1 MPSKRPVEPLDSFD
15 TDVPIT
21 PEDLAAQW
29 RIRDGATMTSK
40 EYLDWCSWITCDS
53 VVPRRD
59 FPKRPF
65 EAPSATTIEA
75 MREPEEGKG
84 ERFGSADEP
93 FEDLGV

>member
-1 MPSKRPVEPLDSFD
+1 

-21 PEDLAAQW
+21 PEDRAAQW

-40 EYLDWCSWITCDS
+40 EYLDWCSWITRDS

-65 EAPSATTIEA
+65 ELPSATTIEA
-75 MREPEEGKG
+75 VREPEEGKG
-84 ERFGSADEP
+84 ERFGSAEELS
-93 FEDLGV
+93 EDLGV